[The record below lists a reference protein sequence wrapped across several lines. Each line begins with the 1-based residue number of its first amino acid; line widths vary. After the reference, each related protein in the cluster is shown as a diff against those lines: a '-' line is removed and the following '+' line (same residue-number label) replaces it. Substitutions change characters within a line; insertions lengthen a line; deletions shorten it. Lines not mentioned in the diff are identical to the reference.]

1 LERDLIMAE
10 PKQADKVVK
19 MSKDGKRETFE
30 LKDKG
35 GKIIE
40 TYTFQFPGVLKT
52 QELVDESTN
61 GYGATVTK
69 DYNEALMKHVIIEPK
84 TNWPYW
90 DEHEGYRRVMEAADR
105 FLGKLLR

>member
-1 LERDLIMAE
+1 VIIVAE
-10 PKQADKVVK
+10 LKQTGKVVK
-19 MSKDGKRETFE
+19 LSKNGKRETFE

-40 TYTFQFPGVLKT
+40 KYTFQFPGILKT
-52 QELVDESTN
+52 QELIDGSTN
-61 GYGATVTK
+61 GYGTTVTK

-84 TNWPYW
+84 TDWDYW
-90 DEHEGYRRVMEAADR
+90 DENEGYRRVMEEADR